1 MQIIKPGTGLNKLK
15 NVSPINT
22 PCSNLMKLKNYA
34 YGQWIEGSGNGTPL
48 YNAITGEEV
57 ARAGSE
63 GIDFKAMLE
72 YARTVGGPALRKMT
86 FHERALML
94 KRLAMYLTEKKSMF
108 YAMSAFTGATKID
121 SAIDIDGGISTMFV
135 FASKGR
141 RELPDSPFLVEGN
154 TEQIS
159 KNGTFLGQH
168 ICVPLHGVAIH
179 INAFNFPCWGML
191 EKIAPTL
198 LAGVPAIV
206 KPATITS
213 YLTELMV
220 REIIASGILPE
231 GALQLVCGSTGDM
244 LTHVTLQDVVTFT
257 GSASTGRML
266 KQMPAVV
273 ENSVRFNMEADSLNC
288 SILGPDAIP
297 GTTEFDL
304 FIKEVGREMTVKA
317 GQKCTAIRRV
327 LVPDNLTEEV
337 IKALKVRLDAV
348 KLGNPSAEG
357 VKMGPLA
364 GLAQVKEV
372 HSRVNELLEC
382 CELAYG
388 NLNEFE
394 VVGADKNK
402 GAFMPAILLH
412 CKDGFRNEAPHEIE
426 AFGPVSTVMGYKNA
440 SDAIELSRKGKG
452 SLCSSV
458 FSNDPSF
465 AREMVLGTAAWHGR
479 IMIMNGAASA
489 ESTGHGSPLGH
500 LVHGGPGRAG
510 GGEEMGGIR
519 GVKHYMQR
527 TAIQGS
533 PTMLTQICDE
543 YIRGAEVKEDVIHP
557 FRKYFEEIQIGDTL
571 FTHKRTVT
579 EADIVNFAGISG
591 DFFYAHT
598 DETSLEGSVFEKR
611 VAHGYFIISAAAGL
625 FVDPKKGPVLANYG
639 LDNLRFT
646 QPVYVG
652 DTISVRLTCKRKT
665 KKENREGQIPQGVV
679 EWDVEVKNQRG
690 ETVATETVLTLVQR
704 KEESLSL

>member
-1 MQIIKPGTGLNKLK
+1 M
-15 NVSPINT
+15 
-22 PCSNLMKLKNYA
+22 MKLKNYA
-34 YGQWIEGSGNGTPL
+34 YGQWIEGTGKGTPL
-48 YNAITGEEV
+48 YNALTGEEV
-57 ARAGSE
+57 AVAGSE

-94 KRLAMYLTEKKSMF
+94 KRLAMYLTEKKPMF

-244 LTHVTLQDVVTFT
+244 LNHVTLQDVVTFT
-257 GSASTGRML
+257 GSAATGRML
-266 KQMPAVV
+266 KQMPSIV

-288 SILGPDAIP
+288 SVLGPDAVP
-297 GTTEFDL
+297 GTVEFDL

-317 GQKCTAIRRV
+317 GQKCTAIRRI
-327 LVPDNLTEEV
+327 LVPDNLTEDV
-337 IKALKVRLDAV
+337 IKALKTRLDAV
-348 KLGNPSAEG
+348 KLGNPAAEG

-364 GLAQVKEV
+364 GMAQVKEV
-372 HSRVNELLEC
+372 QSRVNELLAC

-402 GAFMPAILLH
+402 GAFMPAMLLH

-426 AFGPVSTVMGYKNA
+426 AFGPVSTIMGYKNA

-458 FSNDPSF
+458 FTNDTAF
-465 AREMVLGTAAWHGR
+465 AREMVLETAPWHGR
-479 IMIMNGAASA
+479 MMIMNGAASA

-533 PTMLTQICDE
+533 PTMLTKICDE

-557 FRKYFEEIQIGDTL
+557 FKKYFEEIQIGDTL
-571 FTHKRTVT
+571 YTHKRTVT

-591 DFFYAHT
+591 DYFYAHT

-611 VAHGYFIISAAAGL
+611 VAHGYFVISAAAGL

-704 KEESLSL
+704 KEE

>member
-1 MQIIKPGTGLNKLK
+1 MRLK
-15 NVSPINT
+15 NFAS
-22 PCSNLMKLKNYA
+22 
-34 YGQWIEGSGNGTPL
+34 GQWIEGSGKGTPL

-57 ARAGSE
+57 AVAGSE
-63 GIDFKAMLE
+63 GVDFKSMIE
-72 YARTVGGPALRKMT
+72 YARTKGGPALRKMT

-94 KRLAMYLTEKKSMF
+94 KRLALFLNEKKALF
-108 YAMSAFTGATKID
+108 HACSAATGATKID
-121 SAIDIDGGISTMFV
+121 SIIDIDGGISTMFV

-141 RELPDSPFLVEGN
+141 RELPDETFLLEGN
-154 TEQIS
+154 SEQIS

-168 ICVPLHGVAIH
+168 ICVPLEGVAIH
-179 INAFNFPCWGML
+179 INAFNFPIWGML
-191 EKIAPTL
+191 EKIAPTF
-198 LAGVPAIV
+198 LAGVPTIV

-220 REIIASGILPE
+220 REIIASGILPD
-231 GALQLVCGSTGDM
+231 GALQLICGSTGD
-244 LTHVTLQDVVTFT
+244 LLDHVTLQDVVTFT
-257 GSASTGRML
+257 GSATTGRML
-266 KQMPAVV
+266 KQLPSIVN
-273 ENSVRFNMEADSLNC
+273 NSVRFNMEADSLNC
-288 SILGPDAIP
+288 SILGLDATP

-304 FIKEVGREMTVKA
+304 FIKEVSREITVKA
-317 GQKCTAIRRV
+317 GQKCTAIRRII
-327 LVPDNLTEEV
+327 VPEKFTEDV
-337 IKALKVRLDAV
+337 IKAVSKRLDGI
-348 KLGNPSAEG
+348 KLGNPATEG

-364 GLAQVKEV
+364 GMSQVKEV
-372 HSRVNELLEC
+372 KARVHELLTS
-382 CELAYG
+382 CELVYG
-388 NLNEFE
+388 NMEEFE
-394 VVGADKNK
+394 VTGADKSK
-402 GAFMPAILLH
+402 GAFMPSLLLH
-412 CKDGFRNEAPHEIE
+412 CKDGFKNDAPHDIE
-426 AFGPVSTVMGYKNA
+426 AFGPVSTVIPYKNA
-440 SDAIELSRKGKG
+440 AEAIALSRKGKG
-452 SLCSSV
+452 SLVSSV
-458 FSNDPSF
+458 FTADTKF

-479 IMIMNGAASA
+479 MMIMNAAASA

-533 PTMLTQICDE
+533 PTMLSKICNE
-543 YIRGAEVKEDVIHP
+543 FIRGSEVKEDVIHP
-557 FRKYFEEIQIGDTL
+557 FRKYFDEIEIGETL
-571 FTHKRTVT
+571 YTHKRTVT

-598 DETSLEGSVFEKR
+598 DETSLEGSIFEKR

-665 KKENREGQIPQGVV
+665 KKEDREGQIPQGVV
-679 EWDVEVKNQRG
+679 EWDVEVSNQRG
-690 ETVATETVLTLVQR
+690 ETVATETVLTLVAR
-704 KEESLSL
+704 KQS